1 MELVMHLKSDFGID
15 RKTRQASGIIGDLEY
30 LAPIAAI
37 KEMADYPRLLRTSG
51 FSTAADERCM

>member
-37 KEMADYPRLLRTSG
+37 KEMADFPRLGTSA